1 MAITGINSLHQDER
15 LVVEELVADDVT
27 ASDDLVVGDDVTVG
41 DDLTVTDDA
50 LVSGDLQVTGNT
62 SLGGIVLPHTI
73 TIALAASTTTDGMDI
88 TVSLKTAAGAAL
100 GQVNTLILYMSETN
114 SGSGIT
120 GDTYSGDLTA
130 SEGAILGSLVAKKMW
145 MVNTTGGG
153 VFKGTLVAS
162 ANPADQYVVAI
173 HPFNGK
179 PVVSA
184 ASGTKWEGAA

>member
-15 LVVEELVADDVT
+15 LVVEELVADDLT
-27 ASDDLVVGDDVTVG
+27 ASDDVTVG

-50 LVSGDLQVTGNT
+50 LISGDLQVTGNV
-62 SLGGIVLPHTI
+62 SMGGIVLPHTI
-73 TIALAASTTTDGMDI
+73 TIALAASETTDGMDI

-100 GQVNTLILYMSETN
+100 GQINTLILYMSETN
-114 SGSGIT
+114 TGSGIT

-145 MVNTTGGG
+145 MVNTTAGG

-162 ANPADQYVVAI
+162 ANPNDQYVVAI

-184 ASGTKWEGAA
+184 ASGTSWEGV